1 MGELLKVV
9 LTVIVAIGGLYA
21 LRLNANRIKV
31 MSKGNTDTRFN
42 NAVSQLGSENE
53 AVALGGVYALHEI
66 ARENEETYLEVV
78 HDILCGYVR
87 SESVARYRKFEKE
100 KKQGEKLIPSIVIQ
114 AIISLL
120 FPRKNIKERL
130 YDDFRSHLYN
140 SILINY
146 NFYGTKIN
154 RANFN
159 GAKIDDCFF
168 TEAKMSD
175 TLFIG
180 TKLTDCN
187 FKNAEICYSQFRGI
201 KINNQCN
208 FDKAI
213 LNNSNF
219 HNTQIHD
226 EHKIWE
232 IIKKNKSNILDRFV
246 EDLRN
251 PDKK

>member
-66 ARENEETYLEVV
+66 ARENEYTYLNVV

-120 FPRKNIKERL
+120 FPGKNIEERL

-140 SILINY
+140 SILIDY
-146 NFYGTKIN
+146 SFYGAKIDD
-154 RANFN
+154 ANFN

-187 FKNAEICYSQFRGI
+187 FENAEICYSQFRGVKIDVECDFKGVKI
-201 KINNQCN
+201 K
-208 FDKAI
+208 
-213 LNNSNF
+213 NSNF
-219 HNTQIHD
+219 HKTRID
-226 EHKIWE
+226 TEHKIWE
-232 IIKKNKSNILDRFV
+232 IIKKDKSNILDRYID
-246 EDLRN
+246 DLRN